1 MYCPKCGA
9 EIPDDASFCQNCG
22 AKIEPQNVPREE
34 KKTEVTEPVPPVEQ
48 AEPVKTQNT
57 KKPNG
62 SNKKLIAIIAGVLVV
77 IVLVVVLI
85 VVFAGNSSDSTS
97 GTDTGTDQTASA
109 KLTYITDDDD
119 ISSEYKDAIRDD
131 LLKRLG
137 LPKNDE
143 NFDGYDYITDL
154 YFSPDNGV
162 YTSGHNALIYII
174 SDKVL
179 ASKDVSTED
188 ASSSCSAYEYVDLKT
203 DKNGNPIM
211 PTYKGKVKSYD
222 KYEIDPS
229 SDDAS
234 DDIVPFNDV
243 LKYSPNARAIYW

>member
-9 EIPDDASFCQNCG
+9 EIPDDALFCQNCG
-22 AKIEPQNVPREE
+22 AKVEPKNVPREE

-48 AEPVKTQNT
+48 AEPVKAQNT

-97 GTDTGTDQTASA
+97 GTNTGTDQTASA

-119 ISSEYKDAIRDD
+119 ISSEYEEAIERDF
-131 LLKRLG
+131 LKRLG
-137 LPKNDE
+137 LPANS
-143 NFDGYDYITDL
+143 DYIDSV

-162 YTSGHNALIYII
+162 YTSGHNALIFIV

-179 ASKDVSTED
+179 ESKNLDD
-188 ASSSCSAYEYVDLKT
+188 INYYIPCSAYEYVDLKT
-203 DKNGNPIM
+203 DANGNPIM
-211 PTYKGKVKSYD
+211 PTYKGKMKTYSTWWNED
-222 KYEIDPS
+222 NGE
-229 SDDAS
+229 
-234 DDIVPFNDV
+234 VPFDDV
-243 LKYSPNARAIYW
+243 LESSPNASMIYVKQFE

>member
-9 EIPDDASFCQNCG
+9 EIPDDALFCQNCG
-22 AKIEPQNVPREE
+22 AKVEPKNVPREE

-48 AEPVKTQNT
+48 AEPVKAQNT

-97 GTDTGTDQTASA
+97 GTNTGTDQAASA

-119 ISSEYKDAIRDD
+119 ISSEYEEAIERDF
-131 LLKRLG
+131 LKRLG
-137 LPKNDE
+137 LPANS
-143 NFDGYDYITDL
+143 DYIDSV

-162 YTSGHNALIYII
+162 YTSGHNALIFIV

-179 ASKDVSTED
+179 ESKNLDD
-188 ASSSCSAYEYVDLKT
+188 INYYIPCSAYEYVDLKT
-203 DKNGNPIM
+203 DANGNPIM
-211 PTYKGKVKSYD
+211 PTYKGKMKTYSTWWNED
-222 KYEIDPS
+222 NGE
-229 SDDAS
+229 
-234 DDIVPFNDV
+234 VPFDDV
-243 LKYSPNARAIYW
+243 LESSPNASMIYVKQFE

>member
-22 AKIEPQNVPREE
+22 TKVEPKNVSKEE

-48 AEPVKTQNT
+48 AGPVKAQNT

-62 SNKKLIAIIAGVLVV
+62 SNKKLIAIIVGVLVV

-119 ISSEYKDAIRDD
+119 ISSEYEEAIERDF
-131 LLKRLG
+131 LKRLG
-137 LPKNDE
+137 LPANS
-143 NFDGYDYITDL
+143 DYIDSV

-162 YTSGHNALIYII
+162 YTSGHNALIFTV
-174 SDKVL
+174 SDKAL
-179 ASKDVSTED
+179 ESKNLDDRYYDEPCST
-188 ASSSCSAYEYVDLKT
+188 YEYIDLKT
-203 DKNGNPIM
+203 DANGNPIM
-211 PTYKGKVKSYD
+211 PTYKGKMKTYSLFKNED
-222 KYEIDPS
+222 NT
-229 SDDAS
+229 
-234 DDIVPFNDV
+234 DIPFEDV
-243 LKYSPNARAIYW
+243 LEHSPNATNIYIINFE

>member
-9 EIPDDASFCQNCG
+9 EIPDDALFCQNCG
-22 AKIEPQNVPREE
+22 AKVEPKNVPREE

-48 AEPVKTQNT
+48 AEPVKAQNT

-97 GTDTGTDQTASA
+97 GTNTGTDQTASA

-119 ISSEYKDAIRDD
+119 ISSEYEEAIERD

-137 LPKNDE
+137 LPANS
-143 NFDGYDYITDL
+143 DYIDSV

-162 YTSGHNALIYII
+162 YTSGHNALIFIV

-179 ASKDVSTED
+179 ESKNLDD
-188 ASSSCSAYEYVDLKT
+188 INYYIPCSAYEYVDLKT
-203 DKNGNPIM
+203 DANGNPIM
-211 PTYKGKVKSYD
+211 PTYKGKMKTYSTWWNED
-222 KYEIDPS
+222 NGE
-229 SDDAS
+229 
-234 DDIVPFNDV
+234 VPFDDV
-243 LKYSPNARAIYW
+243 LESSPNASMIYVKQFE